1 MIYTA
6 DESIMVD
13 IQLEKDKDRNLKKHR
28 NIEFHCEFATLSR
41 ISKNQNIWR
50 LDPLLFSY
58 LRLI

>member
-41 ISKNQNIWR
+41 ISKK
-50 LDPLLFSY
+50 SKY
-58 LRLI
+58 LAPGPIII